1 MRMVPD
7 YETCNVINRN
17 IEVYRD
23 GTGAFGFGD
32 AIRDKTIFMPSK
44 LLIY

>member
-1 MRMVPD
+1 MGPD
-7 YETCNVINRN
+7 YETHNAINCE

-23 GTGAFGFGD
+23 GTRAFGFGD
-32 AIRDKTIFMPSK
+32 AIRDRTIFMPGI